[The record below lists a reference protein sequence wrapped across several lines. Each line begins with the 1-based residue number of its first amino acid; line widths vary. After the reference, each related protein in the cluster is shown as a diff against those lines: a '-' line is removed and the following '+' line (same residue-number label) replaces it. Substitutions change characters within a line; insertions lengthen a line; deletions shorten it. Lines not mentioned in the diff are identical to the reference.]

1 MFLIRCRSKDDFV
14 HEPERPLPFQIIEM
28 KSELLHYIG
37 NDRIRLRLLDKV
49 LQAAGEGHLDTMR
62 TFIACLSPTNKII
75 LEHALRVNGLL
86 LWHPLHNEEFTF

>member
-1 MFLIRCRSKDDFV
+1 MFLIRCRTKDDSAQV
-14 HEPERPLPFQIIEM
+14 PERPLPFQIVEM
-28 KSELLHYIG
+28 KSELLHHIG

-49 LQAAGEGHLDTMR
+49 LQAAGKGHFDAMR

-86 LWHPLHNEEFTF
+86 LWHPHRNKEFTF